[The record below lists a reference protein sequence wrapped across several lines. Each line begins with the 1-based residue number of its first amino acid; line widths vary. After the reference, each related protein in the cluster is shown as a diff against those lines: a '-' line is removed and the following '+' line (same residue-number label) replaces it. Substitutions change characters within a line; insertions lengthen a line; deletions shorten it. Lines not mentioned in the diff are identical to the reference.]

1 MMVNEL
7 KELNI
12 NEMEQASGGL
22 RTEYLNA
29 EELATYLRLKEAADK
44 AWYPSEIIAAWDA
57 LIAFK
62 VEMQNK
68 YGDDIVSDEWEE
80 ILKKFGM

>member
-1 MMVNEL
+1 MEMVKNEL
-7 KELNI
+7 NM
-12 NEMEQASGGL
+12 NEMEQAAGGL

-29 EELATYLRLKEAADK
+29 EELAMYQKLKAAADK
-44 AWYPSEIIAAWDA
+44 AWYPSEITAAWDA
-57 LIAFK
+57 LFAFK
-62 VEMQNK
+62 NEMKNK

>member
-1 MMVNEL
+1 MEMVM
-7 KELNI
+7 KELNL

-29 EELATYLRLKEAADK
+29 EELAIYLRLKEAADK
-44 AWYPSEIIAAWDA
+44 AWYPSEITAAWDA
-57 LIAFK
+57 LFAFK
-62 VEMQNK
+62 IEMQNK

-80 ILKKFGM
+80 ILKKFGQ

>member
-1 MMVNEL
+1 MEKDKKELNL
-7 KELNI
+7 KEL
-12 NEMEQASGGL
+12 EQASGGL

-44 AWYPSEIIAAWDA
+44 AWYPSEITAAWDA
-57 LIAFK
+57 LFSFK
-62 VEMQNK
+62 IEMKKK

-80 ILKKFGM
+80 ILKKFGQ

>member
-1 MMVNEL
+1 MEKDR

-12 NEMEQASGGL
+12 KEMEQASGGL
-22 RTEYLNA
+22 RTEFLNA

-44 AWYPSEIIAAWDA
+44 AWYPSEITAAWDA
-57 LIAFK
+57 LFSFK
-62 VEMQNK
+62 IEMKKK

-80 ILKKFGM
+80 ILKKFGQ

>member
-1 MMVNEL
+1 MEKDKKELNL
-7 KELNI
+7 KEL
-12 NEMEQASGGL
+12 EQASGGL

-44 AWYPSEIIAAWDA
+44 AWYPSEITAAWDA
-57 LIAFK
+57 LFAFK
-62 VEMQNK
+62 IEMKKK

-80 ILKKFGM
+80 VLKKLGQ